1 MAKHTQVGS
10 GAPTTTPTELNQHY
24 LDQVSGKLYLSNGT
38 NSSADWKDT
47 TPVTPSTISHTVLQD
62 IGTKTHAEIDTHL
75 NTTAGNPHGTGI
87 GDISGLQ
94 TSLNNKAPLVHTH
107 DIADVNDLQNQLNTK
122 ENTIVPGVVSQYW
135 RGNKTWATLDKGA
148 VGLSSVD
155 NTSDAAKPLSA
166 AAITALN
173 GKENTIAPGTTSQ
186 YWRGDKT
193 WQTHDKASVGL
204 GNVPNTDAT
213 ARANHTGTQTV
224 STLSD
229 FTTGVDARITL
240 QKGAANGLVPLDGTS
255 KIPAIYIP
263 GSYDDVLEYANLAAF
278 PVTGEAGKIYTA
290 IDTNLTYRWSG
301 STYAV
306 LNPSLALGETSTTA
320 YRGDRG
326 KTAYDHSQTTGN
338 AHSMTKADI
347 SLSNVDN
354 TSDLLKPISTATQ
367 TALNGKEATIVGGT
381 ATQFWNGLKTWTTL
395 VASHISDFTSAA
407 VTAAKTNLTNTPP
420 PLQNLTDASW
430 QGNSQE
436 FARANHSHGFNSSGV
451 IPGSYG
457 DSLTVPT
464 ITMNSQGQVTAASE
478 TAIPE
483 ATQFA
488 SGLMSDS
495 DKIKLDQMIGKQGV
509 YITSDYT
516 STSNST
522 WTELTDFTYILYA
535 GFTYHM
541 KFLMLYTTSATTNGI
556 VGQISGTSDGIYN
569 FIAMSMAN
577 SSGLVGRSLQ
587 NKNTPVTFTSSPL
600 ASPNENLVIFEGVFK
615 CTVDGTFIF
624 QFRNENPSR
633 TIVVKEGTHGEFHAW

>member
-1 MAKHTQVGS
+1 VYQVE
-10 GAPTTTPTELNQHY
+10 PL
-24 LDQVSGKLYLSNGT
+24 
-38 NSSADWKDT
+38 
-47 TPVTPSTISHTVLQD
+47 
-62 IGTKTHAEIDTHL
+62 L
-75 NTTAGNPHGTGI
+75 NTTEAISLVSTATQTALNAKEPTVTAGTTAQYYR
-87 GDISGLQ
+87 GD
-94 TSLNNKAPLVHTH
+94 KF
-107 DIADVNDLQNQLNTK
+107 
-122 ENTIVPGVVSQYW
+122 
-135 RGNKTWATLDKGA
+135 WAVLDKSA
-148 VGLSSVD
+148 VSLSNVD
-155 NTSDAAKPLSA
+155 NTSDLLKPISTA
-166 AAITALN
+166 TQNALN
-173 GKENTIAPGTTSQ
+173 NKENTIAPGTTSQ

-347 SLSNVDN
+347 SLGNVDN
-354 TSDLLKPISTATQ
+354 TSDLSKPISTATQ
-367 TALNGKEATIVGGT
+367 TALNGKEATIAAGLTTQYWRGDKTWQLHDKASVGLGAVDNTSDLGKPISTATQTALNGKEATITGGT
-381 ATQFWNGLKTWTTL
+381 ATQFWNGLKAWTTL
-395 VASHISDFTSAA
+395 VASHISDFTSAS
-407 VTAAKTNLTNTPP
+407 VTAAKTNLAVNAP
-420 PLQNLTDASW
+420 PLQYLTDASW

-436 FARANHSHGFNSSGV
+436 FARANHVHGFFSSGV
-451 IPGSYG
+451 LPGTYG

-478 TAIPE
+478 TAIPD
-483 ATQFA
+483 ATT
-488 SGLMSDS
+488 SVHGLMSAA
-495 DKIKLDQMIGKQGV
+495 DKTKLDGIV
-509 YITSDYT
+509 NDVVLINSSLLTNSSNVTLVNISDLTMSMLDNNTYHFKIRLIYLSTANNTGIAFAFTGTAGGSFYAQASGNT
-516 STSNST
+516 STGAAS
-522 WTELTDFTYILYA
+522 F
-535 GFTYHM
+535 
-541 KFLMLYTTSATTNGI
+541 
-556 VGQISGTSDGIYN
+556 Q
-569 FIAMSMAN
+569 AMRT
-577 SSGLVGRSLQ
+577 L
-587 NKNTPVTFTSSPL
+587 NTVVTFT
-600 ASPNENLVIFEGVFK
+600 ASPHVSPSLNILEIEGAFE
-615 CTVDGTFIF
+615 CTSPGTFIP
-624 QFRNENPSR
+624 QFRSETNGQ
-633 TIVVKEGTHGEFHAW
+633 TITILPKSITTYKEV